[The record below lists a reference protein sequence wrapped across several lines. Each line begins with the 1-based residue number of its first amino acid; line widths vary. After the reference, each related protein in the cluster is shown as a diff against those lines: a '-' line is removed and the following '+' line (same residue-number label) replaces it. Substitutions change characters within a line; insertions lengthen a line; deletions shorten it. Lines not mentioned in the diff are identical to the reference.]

1 MQKNSDVDP
10 ILGRALVGRIGM
22 SLNGQPY
29 VVPVNFLYSEGK
41 IYFHS
46 ASKGQM
52 YEYMKANPQV
62 CFEVDEVGK
71 TVPNADPC
79 KFSFTYKSV
88 IAFGK
93 VNFIQ
98 DSAEKIAVLTKLV
111 EKYDTEKMVKE
122 DVTVDKLGEVAVG
135 EISIERMT
143 GKSNPA
149 AQTSG

>member
-1 MQKNSDVDP
+1 MQKPDVDS
-10 ILGRALVGRIGM
+10 ILDGALVGRIGV
-22 SLNGQPY
+22 SVKDQPY

-52 YEYMKANPQV
+52 YEYMKTNPQV
-62 CFEVDEVGK
+62 CFEVDEIGK

-93 VNFIQ
+93 VNFVQ
-98 DSAEKIAVLTKLV
+98 DSAEKVRILTKLA
-111 EKYDTEKMVKE
+111 EKYDTEKMVNE
-122 DVTVDKLGEVAVG
+122 DVTVDKLGDVAVG
-135 EISIERMT
+135 EITIERMT

-149 AQTSG
+149 PQTSS